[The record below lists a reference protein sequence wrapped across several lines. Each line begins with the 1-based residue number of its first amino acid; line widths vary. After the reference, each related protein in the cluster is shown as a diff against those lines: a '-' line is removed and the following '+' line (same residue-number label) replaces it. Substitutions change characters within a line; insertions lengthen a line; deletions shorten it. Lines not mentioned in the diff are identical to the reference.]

1 MKQTQ
6 PTPLQLRPLFALGVI
21 LAGYACARIL
31 EVTPTAFP
39 RTAIV
44 ALDVL
49 SAVAFALVDGAR
61 HYRLRGILVFALI
74 CLLVGN
80 FAENLSVTTGFP
92 FGHYYFVELMGPK
105 LFHVPVLLGLA
116 YIGMSYVSWTLAR
129 LLVGNAHAPL
139 AGWRILALPTAA
151 SFVMVAWDL
160 AQDPVWSTVLH
171 GWIWRD
177 GGPWFGVP
185 ISNYLGWYGTVFVI
199 YLLFALYLNRGMDAP
214 LTVSPA
220 PLRPALLFYALC
232 AAGNVLQ
239 LLSHQAPAVVRDPT
253 GREWRY
259 TEIAGASAL
268 VSIFV
273 MGAFVVIA
281 WVRLAELEKAADAHR
296 MGAAGVPV

>member
-1 MKQTQ
+1 MNFTEAKPGKTVVQ
-6 PTPLQLRPLFALGVI
+6 FALVLI
-21 LAGYACARIL
+21 LASYACARIL
-31 EVTPTAFP
+31 EVTTTSIP

-49 SAVAFALVDGAR
+49 SATAFALVDGTR
-61 HYRLRGILVFALI
+61 HYQLRSILIFALI

-80 FAENLSVTTGFP
+80 VAENLSIATGFP

-129 LLVGNAHAPL
+129 LIVGHPCAPL
-139 AGWRILALPTAA
+139 AGLRIIALPAVA

-160 AQDPVWSTVLH
+160 AQDPIWATVLH
-171 GWIWRD
+171 GWVWRN

-199 YLLFALYLNRGMDAP
+199 YLLFALYLSRRQDAP
-214 LTVSPA
+214 AALPSTTF
-220 PLRPALLFYALC
+220 RPALLFYMLC
-232 AAGNVLQ
+232 AAGNILQ
-239 LLSHQAPAVVRDPT
+239 ALSTQAPDVVFDPA
-253 GREWRY
+253 GKQWRY
-259 TEIAGASAL
+259 ADIAGASAL

-273 MGAFVVIA
+273 MGAFAAVA
-281 WVRLAELEKAADAHR
+281 WVRLTGQENALTD
-296 MGAAGVPV
+296 